1 MKSANKT
8 IMMLVFALVCTGA
21 FVTTAYADAVSDW
34 NTLVYQTSAGNVPA
48 RAPHQSTRIAAM
60 THIAIHDALNAV
72 DSRYEQYAYNGSGGA
87 GASPTAAIAAAAYNV
102 LRVENPTQA
111 AVLLAAYNNSLAAVP
126 DGPAKTA
133 GITIGEAAAAAILAN
148 RTNDGSAT
156 AACAHTPGTGA
167 GEWRPTPPA
176 FAPFA
181 LACWGAVKPFTMPR
195 GDRWRPASQPYFHLN
210 MRTYT
215 REFNEVKEFGGVG
228 STSRTTDQSEAARFW
243 YPNPPLTWG
252 RIAGIVAAQRGLDL
266 WESARLYALL
276 SAAQAD
282 ALIASQDSK
291 LAYLFWRP
299 VTAIREADTDGN
311 PNTEAD
317 PTWTSYMITPP
328 YPDFTSAHAA
338 VDGAAA
344 EVFVRFFRTDTASFS
359 LATTLPPNPPLT
371 RSFTSFTGAAQD
383 GAESRIWGGIHFRSA
398 CEDGLWQGESVGR
411 QAFNHYF
418 RPVEGRGFSILM
430 FYERP

>member
-1 MKSANKT
+1 MKSVNKS
-8 IMMLVFALVCTGA
+8 ILFLFFALVCTGA
-21 FVTTAYADAVSDW
+21 CVTTVNADAVSDW
-34 NTLVYQTSAGNVPA
+34 NTLVYQTSAANVPV
-48 RAPHQSTRIAAM
+48 RVPQQSTRIAAM
-60 THIAIHDALNAV
+60 THIAIHDALNAI
-72 DSRYEQYAYNGSGGA
+72 DSRYEQYAYTNAGDA
-87 GASPTAAIAAAAYNV
+87 GADPVAAVAAAAYNV

-111 AVLLAAYNNSLAAVP
+111 AVLLAAYNNALAAVP

-133 GITIGEAAAAAILAN
+133 GIAIGEAAAAAILAN

-156 AACAHTPGTGA
+156 AACAYTPGTGP

-181 LACWGAVKPFTMPR
+181 LACWGAVKPFTMTR

-215 REFNEVKEFGGVG
+215 REFNEVKEYGSVG
-228 STSRTTDQSEAARFW
+228 STSRTTDQSESARFW

-252 RIAGIVAAQRGLDL
+252 RIAGIVAAQYGLDL
-266 WESARLYALL
+266 WENARLYALL
-276 SAAQAD
+276 STAQAD

-291 LAYLFWRP
+291 LAYPFWRP

-344 EVFVRFFRTDTASFS
+344 EVFVRFFRTDRANFS
-359 LATTLPPNPPLT
+359 LTTTLPPHPPVT
-371 RSFTSFTGAAQD
+371 RSFTSFTGAAID
-383 GAESRIWGGIHFRSA
+383 GAESRIWGGIHFRTA
-398 CEDGLWQGESVGR
+398 CEDGLWQGEGVGR

-418 RPVEGRGFSILM
+418 RPVGAKSFSILT
-430 FYERP
+430 FYDRQ